1 MLNKLTYSTYV
12 PIPDLKFITRD
23 GSCQSTEIKLK
34 AFLLGHHAI
43 LSIWELKDLE
53 FKLYYTHDPYAMV

>member
-12 PIPDLKFITRD
+12 LIPDLKFITID
-23 GSCQSTEIKLK
+23 GRCQSTETKLK
-34 AFLLGHHAI
+34 AFLLGHQAI

-53 FKLYYTHDPYAMV
+53 FKLYYKHDTYATV